1 MTENLK
7 TIPDSITSLVA
18 LPADGLKSA
27 TVNAGLQQ
35 ALKLVAV
42 LQTTLNV
49 EKVIKLFA
57 QELRAVLEH
66 KGLCYYNEAHELAF
80 NFGETGKHTC
90 TYRLAVDNKPL
101 GEVILTRGQPFS
113 ESETSLLE
121 YLLSG
126 LVYPLRNAILYR
138 HATTAAIKDPLT
150 GVYNRAMLETTLVR
164 EVGLARRHKNP
175 LSVIMMD
182 IDHFK
187 SINDS
192 HGHLAG
198 DEVIKALVA
207 RVAER
212 IRKTDILA
220 RYGGDEFV
228 VILSN
233 TDLDGALI
241 LAERI
246 RTAVEDIE
254 YVTPAGVGIAFSI
267 SIGVAKF
274 ATRQSADVLF
284 QLADKA
290 LYDAKRGGRNCVKSA
305 ILTAQEE
312 AEACE
317 GSS

>member
-1 MTENLK
+1 MENLR
-7 TIPDSITSLVA
+7 TIPDRMARLAA
-18 LPADGLKSA
+18 LSADGAKSK
-27 TVNAGLQQ
+27 TVNAGLQR

-57 QELRAVLEH
+57 QESQALLKH
-66 KGLCYYNEAHELAF
+66 SGLSYHNEAHELTF
-80 NFGETGKHTC
+80 NVGEVGKHTC
-90 TYRLAVDNKPL
+90 AYRLAVDNKPL
-101 GEVILTRGQPFS
+101 GEAILTRDEPFS
-113 ESETSLLE
+113 ESETFLLE

-138 HATTAAIKDPLT
+138 HATTAAVSDPLT
-150 GVYNRAMLETTLVR
+150 GVYNRAMLETTLTR

-175 LSVIMMD
+175 LSIIMMD

-207 RVAER
+207 CAAGR
-212 IRKTDILA
+212 IRATDILA

-241 LAERI
+241 LAERM
-246 RTAVEDIE
+246 RTAVQDID
-254 YVTPAGVGIAFSI
+254 YVTPTGVGLAFSV
-267 SIGVAKF
+267 SMGVAKF
-274 ATRQSADVLF
+274 VASQSADELL
-284 QLADKA
+284 QAADKA
-290 LYDAKRGGRNCVKSA
+290 LYGAKRGGRNCVRSA
-305 ILTAQEE
+305 RHTAMEDTE
-312 AEACE
+312 TER
-317 GSS
+317 S